1 MTKFMIAILLV
12 STWFA
17 QPNLDSKEVPLS
29 KNETIVAMF
38 EEMNEKRVRAGLPE
52 MVLDEELC
60 ALSQRWSNRM
70 AKTGSFHHGGG
81 ENVIARGQ
89 DDPVA
94 AIAAWLRSPGH
105 RVFLM
110 GRSTRV
116 GFGAQQSSGGTWYW
130 TGTFR

>member
-1 MTKFMIAILLV
+1 MTKFMISTLLALSWLV
-12 STWFA
+12 
-17 QPNLDSKEVPLS
+17 QPDLDSKEVSLCE
-29 KNETIVAMF
+29 NGTIVAMF
-38 EEMNEKRVRAGLPE
+38 QEMNEKRLRAGLPE
-52 MVLDEELC
+52 MVLDKELC

-89 DDPVA
+89 EDPVA

-105 RVFLM
+105 RAFLM

>member
-12 STWFA
+12 WSWFA
-17 QPNLDSKEVPLS
+17 QPNLDSKEVQLS

-70 AKTGSFHHGGG
+70 AKTGSFHH
-81 ENVIARGQ
+81 
-89 DDPVA
+89 
-94 AIAAWLRSPGH
+94 
-105 RVFLM
+105 
-110 GRSTRV
+110 
-116 GFGAQQSSGGTWYW
+116 
-130 TGTFR
+130 